1 MGQYDNFEDDP
12 IIGDDGRS
20 GDDDFDDF
28 DSNDDSSGASDDSSE
43 NDNDNSDDD
52 DTPEFSTEQEAEQ
65 FARELFEDG
74 RLEDV
79 VRVCQSALDLYPK
92 AFELWKIFGAA
103 LGGLNQTK
111 EARRA
116 FLAAL
121 KIVPGDG
128 TAVANY
134 ITSCFHDGDVE
145 SACEAI
151 ELYFDELASESQ
163 SFVLST
169 LGECIQSGLVEESQL
184 PPVILGLFAEGNDV
198 LNELNIQSESNEEY
212 ILEDSERDT
221 ILKAI
226 DEITSTLSAARGE
239 VEKGHFMVSEAES
252 AFAYVEEKLVEI
264 AIILDSAVPE
274 GDDPDDEDDGDDD
287 NIEYL

>member
-1 MGQYDNFEDDP
+1 MDEENN
-12 IIGDDGRS
+12 
-20 GDDDFDDF
+20 
-28 DSNDDSSGASDDSSE
+28 DSNDGNQGDDSPFTTQQ
-43 NDNDNSDDD
+43 D
-52 DTPEFSTEQEAEQ
+52 AEQ
-65 FARELFEDG
+65 LARELFQDG
-74 RLEDV
+74 RLDEV
-79 VRVCQSALDLYPK
+79 VHLCQSALDLYPK

-103 LGGLNQTK
+103 LGGLNRTK

-121 KIVPGDG
+121 KIVPSDG

-163 SFVLST
+163 SIVLAT
-169 LGECIQSGLVEESQL
+169 LGESIQSGLVEESQL
-184 PPVILGLFAEGNDV
+184 PPVILGLFAEGSDV
-198 LNELNIQSESNEEY
+198 LNELNPQPESDEEY
-212 ILEDSERDT
+212 ILEDDERDT

-226 DEITSTLSAARGE
+226 DEINETLGSARKE
-239 VEKGHFMVSEAES
+239 VETGRFMVSDAEA

-264 AIILDSAVPE
+264 AVILDSAVPE
-274 GDDPDDEDDGDDD
+274 DEDDDGGDDD
-287 NIEYL
+287 DIEYL